1 MRERLDDAPGGP
13 HGPPTHRP
21 RPDRHGRRLDRVD
34 RELVGALAL
43 LAEEEDYHGMTR
55 YGAPRFHDHTQY
67 LDSVDTVLRSRRT
80 GGRRTRVG
88 LLDPEE
94 YAAYCAGSGLD
105 PGVPESRQRFTEHLV
120 ETGATLPYEGRPLA
134 DLLPDLAHLALRRA
148 TFAYAGELLDAAGR
162 CEECGEIL
170 ARAAFD
176 RASELLTAA
185 CHALG
190 AGRHHLVCSTSTQ
203 AGPLL
208 AEFDIDTVPGTWP
221 HPEESAA
228 LDLTTVLAAALAA
241 GLPCG
246 LVARTSGPDAS
257 DAVRGWRL
265 REHTLRPLTAAEVFD
280 AYCTDTETGEPIPPE
295 PGVDYRAAP
304 VLTPPR
310 TPSHDHGRDGED
322 AQE

>member
-1 MRERLDDAPGGP
+1 MARP
-13 HGPPTHRP
+13 HTAS
-21 RPDRHGRRLDRVD
+21 RPDRRHPGTARVD
-34 RELVGALAL
+34 REITGVLAL
-43 LAEEEDYHGMTR
+43 LAEEDDYERMTG
-55 YGAPRFHDHTQY
+55 YGAPRHRDHTQY
-67 LDSVDTVLRSRRT
+67 LHSAGTALRTRRA

-105 PGVPESRQRFTEHLV
+105 PGRPDSRHRFTEHLAD
-120 ETGATLPYEGRPLA
+120 TGATLPYEGGPLA
-134 DLLPDLAHLALRRA
+134 DLLPDLAQLALRRA
-148 TFAYAGELLDAAGR
+148 TFAYAGELLDGAGR
-162 CEECGEIL
+162 CPECGESL

-190 AGRHHLVCSTSTQ
+190 AGRHHLVCSTHTQ

-208 AEFDIDTVPGTWP
+208 AEFDIRTSPGSWP
-221 HPEESAA
+221 RPGESAS
-228 LDLTTVLAAALAA
+228 LDLVTVLAAALAA

-246 LVARTSGPDAS
+246 LVARTTGPDTP

-265 REHTLRPLTAAEVFD
+265 REHVLCPLTAAEVFD
-280 AYCTDTETGEPIPPE
+280 AYCTDTETGDPIPPE

-304 VLTPPR
+304 ALTPPR
-310 TPSHDHGRDGED
+310 TPHHDHGQEGKE

>member
-1 MRERLDDAPGGP
+1 MARQRTA
-13 HGPPTHRP
+13 P
-21 RPDRHGRRLDRVD
+21 RPDRHSSRLDRVD

-43 LAEEEDYHGMTR
+43 LAEEEDYHRMTR
-55 YGAPRFHDHTQY
+55 YGAPRFRDHAQY
-67 LDSVDTVLRSRRT
+67 LDSADTVLRSRATR
-80 GGRRTRVG
+80 GRRTRIG

-94 YAAYCAGSGLD
+94 YVAFCVGSGLD
-105 PGVPESRQRFTEHLV
+105 RGRPESRQRFTEHLV
-120 ETGATLPYEGRPLA
+120 ETGATLPYEDRPLA
-134 DLLPDLAHLALRRA
+134 DLLPGLAQLALRRA
-148 TFAYAGELLDAAGR
+148 TFAYAGELLDLAGR
-162 CEECGEIL
+162 CEECGESL

-190 AGRHHLVCSTSTQ
+190 AGRHHLVCSTSTE

-208 AEFDIDTVPGTWP
+208 AEFDIDTSPGTSP

-228 LDLTTVLAAALAA
+228 LDLVTVLAAALVAR
-241 GLPCG
+241 LPCG
-246 LVARTSGPDAS
+246 LVVRTSGPDTS

-280 AYCTDTETGEPIPPE
+280 AYCTDTESGDPIPPE

-310 TPSHDHGRDGED
+310 TPHHDHGQEGED
-322 AQE
+322 AQG

>member
-1 MRERLDDAPGGP
+1 MARQR
-13 HGPPTHRP
+13 TTP

-148 TFAYAGELLDAAGR
+148 TLAYAGELLDVAGR
-162 CEECGEIL
+162 CEECGESL

-246 LVARTSGPDAS
+246 LVARTSGPDTS

-310 TPSHDHGRDGED
+310 TPHHDHGSDGED

>member
-1 MRERLDDAPGGP
+1 MA
-13 HGPPTHRP
+13 RP
-21 RPDRHGRRLDRVD
+21 RTASRPDRHGLRLDRVD
-34 RELVGALAL
+34 RELTGALAL
-43 LAEEEDYHGMTR
+43 LAEEEDYQRMTR
-55 YGAPRFHDHTQY
+55 YGAPRFPSHTRY
-67 LDSVDTVLRSRRT
+67 IDTADTLLRTRT
-80 GGRRTRVG
+80 ARGRRTRIG

-94 YAAYCAGSGLD
+94 YVAFCTGSGLD
-105 PGVPESRQRFTEHLV
+105 PGSLDSRQRFTEHLV

-162 CEECGEIL
+162 CEDCGESL
-170 ARAAFD
+170 AKAAFD

-190 AGRHHLVCSTSTQ
+190 AGRHHLVCSTSTE

-208 AEFDIDTVPGTWP
+208 AEFDLDTSPGTNP
-221 HPEESAA
+221 YVEETAA
-228 LDLTTVLAAALAA
+228 LDLVTVLAAALAT

-246 LVARTSGPDAS
+246 LVARTSGPDAG

-265 REHTLRPLTAAEVFD
+265 RAHTLRPLTAAEVFD

-310 TPSHDHGRDGED
+310 TAHHEHGQDGED
-322 AQE
+322 TQD

>member
-1 MRERLDDAPGGP
+1 MARQRTA
-13 HGPPTHRP
+13 P
-21 RPDRHGRRLDRVD
+21 RPDRHGRRLDHVD

-246 LVARTSGPDAS
+246 LVARTSGPDTS